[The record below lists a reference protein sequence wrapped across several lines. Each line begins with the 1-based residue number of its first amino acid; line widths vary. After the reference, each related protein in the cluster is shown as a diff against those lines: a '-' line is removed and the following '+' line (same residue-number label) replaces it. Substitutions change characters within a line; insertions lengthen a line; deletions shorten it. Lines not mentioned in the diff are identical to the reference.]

1 MQLILPIEFLQKRP
15 NSQSLGLW
23 ELGAIKQSLKGSP
36 NGQKQT
42 TSFTFGGQL
51 LNVYQ
56 SFGLSILHE
65 GY

>member
-36 NGQKQT
+36 NGQNRPLRAPAK
-42 TSFTFGGQL
+42 F
-51 LNVYQ
+51 
-56 SFGLSILHE
+56 SIPKFSE
-65 GY
+65 